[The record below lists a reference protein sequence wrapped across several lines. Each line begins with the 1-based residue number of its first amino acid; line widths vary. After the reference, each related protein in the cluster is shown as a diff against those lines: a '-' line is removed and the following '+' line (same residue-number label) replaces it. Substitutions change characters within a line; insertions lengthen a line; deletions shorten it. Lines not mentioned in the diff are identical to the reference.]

1 MTEVIALAMPEEM
14 LQRWNELTR
23 QEQEQA
29 AGFIDFLLMRRK
41 RGDAQR
47 RTRFQLDAM
56 AGGLEY
62 IADNFDETPDDFKEY
77 VQ

>member
-14 LQRWNELTR
+14 LQHWNELTW

-41 RGDAQR
+41 HGDAR
-47 RTRFQLDAM
+47 SKTHFQLDAL

-62 IADNFDETPDDFKEY
+62 IADDFDETPDDFKEY